1 VHQADATT
9 AIPPT
14 VPLLAERLRAAGYTT
29 AAFVNTPYVG
39 DEFGFARGFDAFEE
53 HADDMAASVPRVL
66 EWLQQ
71 PRRAPFFLFL
81 HTLSVHGPY
90 DAPPE
95 IVRRYDPGADVH
107 AAADP
112 AMAYLRTVGYHDYL
126 RLERFRS
133 LQHLIAHY
141 DATIRWVDTEI
152 ARLMHRVREL
162 RLYDDSVVVVTSDH
176 GESLFDHEIWV
187 GHGLFLYEDEVRIPL
202 IIKPARRRPPH
213 ETVDTLIESVDIV
226 PTVIDLLGL
235 PVPGDVDGQ
244 SYADLMLTGR
254 PDGLREVAIGQSS
267 NMGNM
272 VYLRTPR
279 WKYIGPA
286 GIPARAIL
294 RWHLRPAPGSD
305 VGTRLVLEEQLFDL
319 ATDPEERVNAV
330 TTQPAVA
337 AELRRAANTFL
348 DRCTPVSGNPPS
360 SSVELDSQDR
370 ERLNAL
376 GYVR

>member
-1 VHQADATT
+1 
-9 AIPPT
+9 
-14 VPLLAERLRAAGYTT
+14 
-29 AAFVNTPYVG
+29 
-39 DEFGFARGFDAFEE
+39 
-53 HADDMAASVPRVL
+53 
-66 EWLQQ
+66 
-71 PRRAPFFLFL
+71 
-81 HTLSVHGPY
+81 
-90 DAPPE
+90 
-95 IVRRYDPGADVH
+95 
-107 AAADP
+107 
-112 AMAYLRTVGYHDYL
+112 
-126 RLERFRS
+126 
-133 LQHLIAHY
+133 
-141 DATIRWVDTEI
+141 
-152 ARLMHRVREL
+152 
-162 RLYDDSVVVVTSDH
+162 
-176 GESLFDHEIWV
+176 
-187 GHGLFLYEDEVRIPL
+187 
-202 IIKPARRRPPH
+202 
-213 ETVDTLIESVDIV
+213 
-226 PTVIDLLGL
+226 VIDLLGL